1 MKVILR
7 EKVQNLGEPGQVV
20 EVKRGYA
27 RNYLLP
33 QGLAYEATAENVR
46 RLEEEQRQAE
56 ERERRRYLEA
66 RRQASLLEGL
76 SVTFRAR
83 AGEEGKLFGS
93 VTAADIADRVNAQGL
108 GVELDRRQVALAE
121 PLKMLG
127 VFKVPVRLHGQ
138 VAVEIEVR
146 VEREA

>member
-1 MKVILR
+1 MKVVLR
-7 EKVQNLGEPGQVV
+7 QRVPHLGEPGQVV
-20 EVKRGYA
+20 DVKRGYA
-27 RNYLLP
+27 RNYLVP
-33 QGLAYEATAENVR
+33 QGLAYEATSENVR

-76 SVTFRAR
+76 SITFHAR

-108 GVELDRRQVALAE
+108 GVELERRQVVLEE
-121 PLKMLG
+121 PLKTLG
-127 VFKVPVRLHGQ
+127 VFRVPVRVHAQ
-138 VAVEIEVR
+138 VEVEIEVR
-146 VEREA
+146 VERAA